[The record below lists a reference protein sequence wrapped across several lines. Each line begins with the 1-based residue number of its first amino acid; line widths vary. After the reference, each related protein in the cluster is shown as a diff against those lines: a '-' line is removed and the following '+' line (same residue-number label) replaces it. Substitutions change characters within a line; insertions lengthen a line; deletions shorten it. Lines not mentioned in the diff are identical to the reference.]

1 MAKET
6 FERTKT
12 HLPMGFKRSGNTFEI
27 RTTIPNDY
35 LWAVQKANSLESGVA
50 SDRPHVEPPVAT
62 TEIAFSNTLAADQ
75 FQDWLIDLGAQ
86 GE

>member
-12 HLPMGFKRSGNTFEI
+12 HLPMGFTRNGNSFEI
-27 RTTIPNDY
+27 RTTVPNDY

-50 SDRPHVEPPVAT
+50 SDRPTVVPPIAT
-62 TEIAFSNTLAADQ
+62 TEIEFSNTLAADQ
-75 FQDWLIDLGAQ
+75 FQDWLIGLGAQ
-86 GE
+86 GD